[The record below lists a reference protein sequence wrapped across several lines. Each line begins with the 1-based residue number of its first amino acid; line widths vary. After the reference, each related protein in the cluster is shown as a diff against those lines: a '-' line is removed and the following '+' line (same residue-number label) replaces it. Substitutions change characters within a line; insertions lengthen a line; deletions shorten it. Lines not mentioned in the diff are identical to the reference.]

1 MEGLRMRTVS
11 DRARRTF
18 GAVVLCGVAMSMFAV
33 PVQAQPAEFPDLS
46 RFTAV
51 APEPYITRWFKGA
64 TEMSFLAF
72 VTPYDIGCRF
82 GAPKELSDSGQGVRC
97 GGAPVGVDNIPTTDL
112 MKREVATPKPGD
124 CVVGAVG
131 PGDNDAGTYQLS
143 HYFYGG
149 CDGTSAGPTNGG
161 SLLAVGQKVSYGHV
175 TCAVDTNTIVACL
188 DTASDEHGFVLKPS
202 GSWTF

>member
-1 MEGLRMRTVS
+1 MRIV
-11 DRARRTF
+11 DGGAKLVF
-18 GAVVLCGVAMSMFAV
+18 AAVVICGAAMSVFAV
-33 PVQAQPAEFPDLS
+33 PAQAQPAGFPDLS
-46 RFTAV
+46 KFTAV
-51 APEPYITRWFKGA
+51 SSEPYITRWSKGA
-64 TEMSFLAF
+64 TDMSFLAF

-82 GAPKELSDSGQGVRC
+82 GAPKELADSGQGVRC

-112 MKREVATPKPGD
+112 MKREVATPKSGD
-124 CVVGAVG
+124 CVVGSVG
-131 PGDNDAGTYQLS
+131 PGDDSAGAPYQLS

-149 CDGTSAGPTNGG
+149 CDGKSPGPINRG

-175 TCAVDTNTIVACL
+175 TCVVDTNTIVACL